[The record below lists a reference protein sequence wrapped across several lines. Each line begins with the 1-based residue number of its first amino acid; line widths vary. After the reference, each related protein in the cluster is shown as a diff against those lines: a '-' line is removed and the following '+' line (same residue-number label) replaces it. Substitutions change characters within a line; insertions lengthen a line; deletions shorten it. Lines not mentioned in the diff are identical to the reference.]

1 MSSGL
6 KKDVDRLVQRL
17 EREHGCIVR
26 RTGKRHYRV
35 TKPGVASITMTGTPS
50 DRMVMRRIAR
60 DCRVYL
66 GIDLGDVK
74 S

>member
-6 KKDVDRLVQRL
+6 RKDLDKLVKRL
-17 EREHGCIVR
+17 ERDFGCEVR
-26 RTGKRHYRV
+26 RTGKHHYRV
-35 TKPGVASITMTGTPS
+35 TRPGVASITMTCTPS

-66 GIDLGDVK
+66 GIDLRTTK

>member
-6 KKDVDRLVQRL
+6 RKDVDRLVQRL
-17 EREHGCIVR
+17 EREHGCTVR
-26 RTGKRHYRV
+26 RTGKHHYRV

-50 DRMVMRRIAR
+50 DRMVMRRIVR
-60 DCRVYL
+60 DCRLYL